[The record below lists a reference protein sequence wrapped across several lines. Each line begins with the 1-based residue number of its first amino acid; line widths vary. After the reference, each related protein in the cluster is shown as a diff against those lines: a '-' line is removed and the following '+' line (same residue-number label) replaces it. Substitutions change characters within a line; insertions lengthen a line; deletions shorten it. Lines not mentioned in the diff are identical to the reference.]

1 MHGGI
6 DKIKTMDHELKM
18 DMVSLFHEGCFYE
31 TYGTD
36 ALVIADVFG
45 YRAKTRKDG
54 TITSGF
60 SANTLPKVRG
70 KLLSKKISY
79 RVIDKGTLTEE
90 KTFRIS
96 NRYREYGKNIVPEP
110 YQPKNAA
117 EIRIRT
123 DKKEEKEENS
133 RKSKVDTSKLE
144 TTDFAYLGAL
154 INRHGPITMILTPGD
169 EAVFMFA
176 DGFSVLE
183 SDCRENREEKERR

>member
-1 MHGGI
+1 
-6 DKIKTMDHELKM
+6 MDYELKK
-18 DMVSLFHEGCFYE
+18 DTVSLFHEGCFYE

-45 YRAKTRKDG
+45 YRVKTRKDG

-60 SANTLPKVRG
+60 SVNTLPKVKG
-70 KLLSKKISY
+70 ELLSRKISY
-79 RVIDKGTLTEE
+79 RVIDKGALIEE

-96 NRYREYGKNIVPEP
+96 NRYREYGKNIIPEP

-117 EIRIRT
+117 EIRIRAE
-123 DKKEEKEENS
+123 KKEESNGKNQDGTL
-133 RKSKVDTSKLE
+133 KPE

-169 EAVFMFA
+169 ETVFMFA

-183 SDCRENREEKERR
+183 SDCREDKEEEERR